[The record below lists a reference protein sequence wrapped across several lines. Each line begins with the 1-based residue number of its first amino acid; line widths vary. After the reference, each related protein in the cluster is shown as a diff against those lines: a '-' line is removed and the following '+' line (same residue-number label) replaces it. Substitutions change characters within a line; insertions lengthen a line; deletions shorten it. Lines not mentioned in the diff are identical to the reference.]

1 LSCIQRRGDILFII
15 DREGVDAL
23 IAALRERGFEVVGPT
38 VRDGAIVY
46 DHVASTADLPVGLRD
61 VQEAGTYRLE
71 ERGDGALFGYVVG
84 PQSWKQFLS
93 PPRTIVWAG
102 RRRGDSIESTDPP
115 EPPRYAFFGARP
127 CEIAAMK
134 IQDDVFLPVGDSV
147 YGPRR
152 RESFIVAVNCTEPG
166 GTCFCTSMGT
176 GPGVSD
182 GYDIALTEVIGDGTH
197 HFLVEAGSAAG
208 TEVLSAITGT
218 RAAETADVAEAQRLV
233 AEAGEHMGRSLD
245 TRGVKELLHG
255 NALNPRWEETAQR
268 CLTCTNCTMVCPTCF
283 CSTVEDHQSLDG
295 AEAERVR
302 VWDSCFTLDFSYIHG
317 GPLRSSVSARY
328 RQWLTHK
335 FASWQ
340 DQFDSIGCV
349 GCGRCITWCPVGIDV
364 TTEIRAIRETDVRRE
379 FIPVEDPEVRR
390 QPT

>member
-1 LSCIQRRGDILFII
+1 MRELFII

-23 IAALRERGFEVVGPT
+23 IAALLERGFEVVGPT
-38 VRDGAIVY
+38 VRGGVIVY
-46 DHVASTADLPVGLRD
+46 DRVVSTADLPVGLRD

-71 ERGDGALFGYVVG
+71 ERGDAALFGYVVG

-93 PPRTIVWAG
+93 PPRSVVWAG
-102 RRRGDSIESTDPP
+102 RHNGDTIETTLPP

-127 CEIAAMK
+127 CEIAAMR
-134 IQDDVFLPVGDSV
+134 IQDEVYLPIGDTV

-152 RESFIVAVNCTEPG
+152 SGNFTVAVNCTEPG

-182 GYDIALTEVIGDGTH
+182 GYDLALTEVIGGGTH
-197 HFLVEAGSAAG
+197 HFLVEAGSDAG
-208 TEVLSAITGT
+208 SEVLDAITGART
-218 RAAETADVAEAQRLV
+218 AESGEAAEARSLVTA
-233 AEAGEHMGRSLD
+233 AGDHMGRSVD
-245 TRGVKELLHG
+245 TLGIKELLYA
-255 NALNPRWEETAQR
+255 NALNPHWDEIAVR

-295 AEAERVR
+295 VEAERVR

-317 GPLRSSVSARY
+317 GPLRSSVSSRY

-340 DQFDSIGCV
+340 DQFDTSGCV

-364 TTEIRAIRETDVRRE
+364 TTEITAIRESDLRSQVV
-379 FIPVEDPEVRR
+379 PVGAPELRR